1 MDSKGLKI
9 EYENSARATTS
20 TDCEYICRLPAPK
33 KTPFIKRC
41 FLELRTMQKRLIKR
55 MYRYI
60 FPLQNPYTK
69 GEFTI
74 EYWDTHRIVRVP
86 RSFSLKF
93 MGDIY
98 NYETLQHAVT
108 IKVYVYNSHE
118 EVELKRD
125 EYNRLWLYVC
135 WEDGYDDRI
144 EKVFDWVPD
153 EKEADKRYKETGGG
167 PHYCGQLP
175 HFFASENYDL
185 ILHEEVNEPGN
196 VKKEMREILKL
207 NKKIVRE
214 RNKEKQ

>member
-9 EYENSARATTS
+9 EYEDSARATPS
-20 TDCEYICRLPAPK
+20 TDREYKCRLPAPE

-41 FLELRTMQKRLIKR
+41 FLKLRTMQKRFRKR
-55 MYRYI
+55 MHRYI

-74 EYWDTHRIVRVP
+74 EYWGKHRIVRVP

-108 IKVYVYNSHE
+108 IKVYIYNSHE
-118 EVELKRD
+118 EVYLKRD

-207 NKKIVRE
+207 NKEIVRE
-214 RNKEKQ
+214 RNKGKQ